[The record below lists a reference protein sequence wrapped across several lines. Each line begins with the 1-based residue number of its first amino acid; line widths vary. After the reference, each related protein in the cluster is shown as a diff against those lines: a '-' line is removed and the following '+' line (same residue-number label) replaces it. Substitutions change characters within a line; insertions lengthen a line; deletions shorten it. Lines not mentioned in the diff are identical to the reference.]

1 MDRRALPALLAAVL
15 VVAGVT
21 AANSQASNPPSDYP
35 ARPVRVIV
43 PFAPGGVVDVMGR
56 LLAQKLSDATGK
68 TFYIDNIGGA
78 GGNIGTRTASAAP
91 KDGYTIAITSSSFVV
106 NPGLHAKV
114 PYDPIKDFSPI
125 TIAAVSPNVVV
136 VHPSKTATNV
146 KQLVE
151 SIRQAPSRYS
161 FASAGVGTTPHLSG
175 ELFRLS
181 AGLDLVHVPFA
192 GAGPALQSTVGG
204 HTLIAF
210 SALPPAVPLV
220 RNGSLRALAST
231 SARRLNALP
240 DVPTMAE
247 QGFSGQEAETLL
259 FVLAPAD
266 TPADVVNWLN
276 GEIRKIV
283 ERPEVQRQFDALG
296 FTALATTPSDSAE
309 RIRVEIAK
317 WSKVIKDANLRQ
329 AGD

>member
-1 MDRRALPALLAAVL
+1 
-15 VVAGVT
+15 
-21 AANSQASNPPSDYP
+21 
-35 ARPVRVIV
+35 
-43 PFAPGGVVDVMGR
+43 VMGR
-56 LLAQKLSDATGK
+56 LLAQKLSEATGK
-68 TFYIDNIGGA
+68 NFYIDNIGGA
-78 GGNIGTRTASAAP
+78 GGNIGTRTAAAAP

-106 NPGLHAKV
+106 NPSLHAKV
-114 PYDPIKDFSPI
+114 PYDPIQDFAPI

-136 VHPSKTATNV
+136 VHPSEAATSV

-151 SIRQAPSRYS
+151 SIRQTPSKYS

-181 AGLDLVHVPFA
+181 AGLDLVHVPFT

-231 SARRLNALP
+231 SAKRLNALP
-240 DVPTMAE
+240 DVPTLAE

-283 ERPEVQRQFDALG
+283 ERPDVQRQFDTLG
-296 FTALATTPSDSAE
+296 FTALATTPGDSAE
-309 RIRVEIAK
+309 RIRLEIAK